1 MNDPKAAAAYYPGG
15 APVVRPDLDALI
27 AKLHHHA
34 DLSTG
39 GKQRSSLFREAANTL
54 AQMEILEFNL
64 DEARTACTM
73 AENERDQA
81 LQRIGAAPHAA
92 HCSLVYSVWKSSA
105 TRCTC
110 WKSAAPTAEQ

>member
-1 MNDPKAAAAYYPGG
+1 MNDPKAAAAYHPGDG
-15 APVVRPDLDALI
+15 GVTRPDFDALI

-39 GKQRSSLFREAANTL
+39 GKQRSSLFREAANAL
-54 AQMEILEFNL
+54 AQMEILECNL
-64 DEARTACTM
+64 DEARTACAM

-81 LQRIGAAPHAA
+81 EQMLADLPHYEGCMLGF
-92 HCSLVYSVWKSSA
+92 HYENA
-105 TRCTC
+105 TVGVCDC